1 MLAQKTVRVQE
12 SLTMAEVFL
21 LLIEVVKEQLQVV
34 CKVARDL
41 VFAGLSDVADG
52 FDQLLVGALDV
63 VSV

>member
-1 MLAQKTVRVQE
+1 
-12 SLTMAEVFL
+12 MAEVFL